1 MTTPAPS
8 STDGPFARRDP
19 SFDEPQFLARAESV
33 VPLVLRA
40 RSEQRPDLA
49 RTVVDDDM
57 FARLRGEAA
66 QGRTVTDGVRIR
78 GAELVHASTDDAT
91 DTVAVRFRFEGV
103 CYQASADGRPVGGHS
118 ADPRQWAE
126 DWWFRRPAGSRTTG
140 GDLALDHCQGCGAV
154 LEPDE
159 AGRCVACGRVISGD
173 PSGWMLSRVAD
184 ATVDEPAAPAVI
196 VHRSRSGV
204 AVFAV
209 LLVVAVVAAAIFA
222 ITRTV
227 TDSVS
232 SVTDA
237 VTGGSTG
244 LSFDLGNPQGSTST
258 ASTPTTYVTP
268 VGNAAIKAPVN
279 DVARALGDV
288 QAVAGRPATAVSAIH
303 LYEDGRIIVE
313 MQAPDD
319 PGSVDNFTWRAGD
332 VTSAQG
338 RSSVQPDAFF
348 DATAVDVSNLES
360 LANTALGATGIPD
373 GIIDHPYLLRISM
386 GLRWYIPVQSTA
398 RAGNAKTYRV
408 APDGSGAEV
417 F

>member
-1 MTTPAPS
+1 M
-8 STDGPFARRDP
+8 
-19 SFDEPQFLARAESV
+19 
-33 VPLVLRA
+33 PLVLRA
-40 RSEQRPDLA
+40 RREQRPDLA

-57 FARLRGEAA
+57 FARLRAETA

-91 DTVAVRFRFEGV
+91 DTVAVRFRFDGV
-103 CYQASADGRPVGGHS
+103 CYQASGDGRPVGGQS
-118 ADPRQWAE
+118 ADARTWAE

-140 GDLALDHCQGCGAV
+140 GDVALDHCQGCGSV

-159 AGRCVACGRVISGD
+159 AGRCLACGRTISGD

-184 ATVDEPAAPAVI
+184 ATVDEPAAPAVV
-196 VHRSRSGV
+196 VHRSRSGF
-204 AVFAV
+204 AAFAV
-209 LLVVAVVAAAIFA
+209 LMVVAVVAAAIFA

-227 TDSVS
+227 NDSVS
-232 SVTDA
+232 AVTDSI
-237 VTGGSTG
+237 TDPTTG
-244 LSFDLGNPQGSTST
+244 LSIPDFGDPGSGT
-258 ASTPTTYVTP
+258 STPTTYVTP
-268 VGNAAIKAPVN
+268 VGNAAIQAPVN
-279 DVARALGDV
+279 DVARALGDI
-288 QAVAGRPATAVSAIH
+288 QTAAGRPATAVSAIH
-303 LYEDGRIIVE
+303 LYEDGRIVVE

-338 RSSVQPDAFF
+338 RSSVQSEAFF
-348 DATAVDVSNLES
+348 DATSVDVSNLEA

-373 GIIDHPYLLRISM
+373 GVIDHPYLLKITT

-398 RAGNAKTYRV
+398 RAGNSKTYRV
-408 APDGSGAEV
+408 APDGTGADV